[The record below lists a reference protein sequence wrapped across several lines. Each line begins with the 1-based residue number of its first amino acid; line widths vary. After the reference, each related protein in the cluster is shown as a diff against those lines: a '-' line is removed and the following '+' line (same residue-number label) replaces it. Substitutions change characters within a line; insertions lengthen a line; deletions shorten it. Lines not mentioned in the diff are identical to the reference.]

1 MIRAIIVI
9 MLAVVCGSAAAIGV
23 FQMVSKRT
31 QQVES
36 ERSKTQT
43 VVVASRTID
52 RGSVLSPADV
62 KMVDWPKESVL
73 SGTESH
79 VENVIGRVVLV
90 SFVQNEPLL
99 KAKLSRDEGVSFF
112 SSIIKMGMRAYTIQT
127 TGPSSTVA
135 GFVRPGDRVDVMLHL
150 RGSTSDETGGGS
162 TTTLLQAI
170 EILAVDQILDPN
182 ADRDK
187 MWAKGS
193 KLSSVSLLV
202 TPEQALL
209 LALGQTNGELSLS
222 LRNSKDTD
230 EAYTQPATIKRIRYL
245 QLGPNTETVS
255 IDLSKSGDE
264 ENIDNGNQPGK
275 FSENNAELLVP
286 SRPVTY
292 IRTLRNSQSGRV
304 PVVRVP

>member
-1 MIRAIIVI
+1 MFRALTVI

-31 QQVES
+31 KQVES
-36 ERSKTQT
+36 EKNKTKT

-135 GFVRPGDRVDVMLHL
+135 GFVRPGDYVDVMLYL

-170 EILAVDQILDPN
+170 GYHQHLDQDYLQV
-182 ADRDK
+182 RK
-187 MWAKGS
+187 M
-193 KLSSVSLLV
+193 
-202 TPEQALL
+202 
-209 LALGQTNGELSLS
+209 LSLILTHYHGKGQMEPKAKS
-222 LRNSKDTD
+222 VET
-230 EAYTQPATIKRIRYL
+230 TQH
-245 QLGPNTETVS
+245 
-255 IDLSKSGDE
+255 
-264 ENIDNGNQPGK
+264 
-275 FSENNAELLVP
+275 
-286 SRPVTY
+286 
-292 IRTLRNSQSGRV
+292 RV
-304 PVVRVP
+304 P